1 MSWDSVQIALVF
13 IVLAV
18 VVFGMIRE
26 RVPADVLAIAGAAS
40 LLAMGVLKTND
51 VLKVFSNPAPI
62 AIGCLFVLS
71 AALERT
77 GVINWLGT
85 QMGRVPW
92 KSSKQALLAMML
104 LCLFHSIF
112 SNNTAMVVI
121 FTPVVIRLAHAVEV
135 APSKMLIPL
144 SFATILGGTCTLI
157 GTSTNIVVDGVAQAH
172 GLAPFHMFE
181 ITAPGV
187 VYGVVGILYLYFIGR
202 RLLPERETLSNTLID
217 LSQRRFLT
225 EILIPRDSPLI
236 GKTPNDAG
244 LTRSRG
250 YHVLSVLRDNVGLD
264 PEHGE
269 PTLEAGDRLVMRTS
283 VAEFVGLRS
292 GGATSDTSSSPAVE
306 TISRRSVR
314 MMEGIVGPES
324 SFVGR
329 SVRDLDL
336 RGMYGTSILA
346 IHRRNENLHA
356 NFDEVRLAF
365 GDTVLLEGPP
375 DGLKRLFDRRQLI
388 NLTEVT
394 EQPFR
399 RDKAWIAILA
409 VVAVMAL
416 SAFEILPIAGAAF
429 MAAAVVIVCGCLDAQ
444 EAYRSIH
451 WPILMLILG
460 MMAIGSAMETTG
472 AGALVVDRLF
482 EIVGP
487 LGPVVV
493 LSLVYALTSVLTE
506 FMSHNA
512 SAILITPI
520 AIDIAGKMGVDSR
533 PFLVAVMF
541 AASASFATPI
551 GYATNTLVYAAGG
564 YKFTDFVKVGLPLNL
579 LLWAVAT
586 VVLPIF
592 FPLTA
597 VAPN

>member
-1 MSWDSVQIALVF
+1 MSWDSAQIALVF
-13 IVLAV
+13 LVLGVVIV
-18 VVFGMIRE
+18 GMIRE
-26 RVPADVLAIAGAAS
+26 RIPADVLAIAGAAA
-40 LLAMGVLKTND
+40 LLAMGVLKTSD

-62 AIGCLFVLS
+62 AVGCLFVLS

-77 GVINWLGT
+77 GVIDWLGT

-92 KSSKQALLAMML
+92 KSSKQAMLVMML

-121 FTPVVIRLAHAVEV
+121 FTPVVIRLSHAVGV

-157 GTSTNIVVDGVAQAH
+157 GTSTNIVVDGVAQAR
-172 GLAPFHMFE
+172 GIAPFHMFE
-181 ITAPGV
+181 ITAPGII
-187 VYGVVGILYLYFIGR
+187 YGVVGVLYLYFIGR
-202 RLLPERETLSNTLID
+202 HLLPERETLSNTLID

-225 EILIPRDSPLI
+225 EILIPHDSPLI
-236 GKTPNDAG
+236 GKTPTDSG
-244 LTRSRG
+244 LTRARG
-250 YHVLSVLRDNVGLD
+250 YHVLSVLRDNQGLD

-269 PTLEAGDRLVMRTS
+269 PALEAGDRLVMRTS

-292 GGATSDTSSSPAVE
+292 SGTADAASSPAVE

-324 SFVGR
+324 IFVGR
-329 SVRDLDL
+329 SVSELDL

-346 IHRRNENLHA
+346 IHRRNENLHT

-365 GDTVLLEGPP
+365 GDTLLLEGPP
-375 DGLKRLFDRRQLI
+375 EGLKRLFDRRQLV

-399 RDKAWIAILA
+399 RGKAWIAIIA
-409 VVAVMAL
+409 VLAVMAL

-429 MAAAVVIVCGCLDAQ
+429 MAVAVVIVAGCVDAR
-444 EAYRSIH
+444 EAYNAIH

-460 MMAIGSAMETTG
+460 MMAVGSAMETTG
-472 AGALVVDRLF
+472 AGALLVDRLF
-482 EIVGP
+482 DIVGP

-493 LSLVYALTSVLTE
+493 LSLVYGLTSLLTE

-592 FPLTA
+592 FPLIA
-597 VAPN
+597 VAPR

>member
-1 MSWDSVQIALVF
+1 MGWQSIQIILVF
-13 IVLAV
+13 IVLGV
-18 VVFGMIRE
+18 VVVGMIRE
-26 RVPADVLAIAGAAS
+26 RVPADVLAIAGAAA
-40 LLAMGVLKTND
+40 LLAMGVLRTSD

-62 AIGCLFVLS
+62 AVACLFVLS

-85 QMGRVPW
+85 QMSRAPW
-92 KSSKQALLAMML
+92 KSSKLAMLVMMI
-104 LCLFHSIF
+104 LCLFHSLF

-121 FTPVVIRLAHAVEV
+121 FTPVVIRLAHTVGV

-157 GTSTNIVVDGVAQAH
+157 GTSTNIVVDGIAQSR
-172 GLAPFHMFE
+172 GLIPFHMFE
-181 ITAPGV
+181 ITPPGLI
-187 VYGVVGILYLYFIGR
+187 YGVIGVAYLYFIGR
-202 RLLPERETLSNTLID
+202 RLLPDRETLSNTLVD

-225 EILIPRDSPLI
+225 EVLIPSTSPLI
-236 GKTPNDAG
+236 GKTASEGG
-244 LTRSRG
+244 LTRARG
-250 YHVLSVLRDNVGLD
+250 YHLLRIHRDDDAFD
-264 PEHGE
+264 PEYGE
-269 PTLEAGDRLVMRTS
+269 PTLQAGDRLVMRTS

-292 GGATSDTSSSPAVE
+292 GGAASEAVLPPAVE
-306 TISRRSVR
+306 TISRQSVR

-324 SFVGR
+324 TFVGCA
-329 SVRDLDL
+329 VREFDLS
-336 RGMYGTSILA
+336 GMYGTRILA
-346 IHRRNENLHA
+346 IHRRNENLGS
-356 NFDEVRLAF
+356 NFEEVRLAF
-365 GDTVLLEGPP
+365 GDTLLLEGPR
-375 DGLKRLFDRRQLI
+375 DGLKRLFERRQLI
-388 NLTEVT
+388 NLTEIT

-399 RDKAWIAILA
+399 RDKAWIAIIA
-409 VVAVMAL
+409 VLAVMAL
-416 SAFEILPIAGAAF
+416 SAFELLPIAGAAF
-429 MAAAVVIVCGCLDAQ
+429 VAVAVVVLAGCLDPG

-460 MMAIGSAMETTG
+460 MMAVGSAMETSG
-472 AGALVVDRLF
+472 AGALLVDELF
-482 EIVGP
+482 KVASA

-493 LSLVYALTSVLTE
+493 LSLVYALTSLLTE

-520 AIDIAGKMGVDSR
+520 AIDLADKMGVDSR

-579 LLWAVAT
+579 LLWAIAT
-586 VVLPIF
+586 VILPYF

-597 VAPN
+597 VVR

>member
-1 MSWDSVQIALVF
+1 MSWTSVQIVLVF
-13 IVLAV
+13 LVLGV
-18 VVFGMIRE
+18 VVVGMIRE
-26 RVPADVLAIAGAAS
+26 RIPADVLAIAGAAS
-40 LLAMGVLKTND
+40 LLAMGVLKTSD

-62 AIGCLFVLS
+62 AVGCLFVLS

-77 GVINWLGT
+77 GVIDWLGT

-92 KSSKQALLAMML
+92 KSSKQAMLVMML

-121 FTPVVIRLAHAVEV
+121 FTPVVIRLSHAVGV
-135 APSKMLIPL
+135 APSKMLMPL

-157 GTSTNIVVDGVAQAH
+157 GTSTNIVVDGVAQAR

-187 VYGVVGILYLYFIGR
+187 IYGVVGVLYLYFIGR
-202 RLLPERETLSNTLID
+202 HLLPERETLSNTLID

-225 EILIPRDSPLI
+225 EILIPHDSPLI
-236 GKTPNDAG
+236 GKTPTDSG

-250 YHVLSVLRDNVGLD
+250 YHVLSVLRDNRGLD

-292 GGATSDTSSSPAVE
+292 SGTADAASVPAVE

-324 SFVGR
+324 IFVGR
-329 SVRDLDL
+329 SVSELDL

-365 GDTVLLEGPP
+365 GDTLLLEGPP
-375 DGLKRLFDRRQLI
+375 EGLKRLFDRRQLV

-399 RDKAWIAILA
+399 RGKAWIAIIA
-409 VVAVMAL
+409 VLAVMAL

-429 MAAAVVIVCGCLDAQ
+429 MAVAVVIVAGCVDAR
-444 EAYRSIH
+444 EAYNSIH
-451 WPILMLILG
+451 WPILTLILG
-460 MMAIGSAMETTG
+460 MMAVGSAMETTG
-472 AGALVVDRLF
+472 AGALLVDRLF
-482 EIVGP
+482 DVVGP

-493 LSLVYALTSVLTE
+493 LSLVYGLTSLLTE

-520 AIDIAGKMGVDSR
+520 AIDIAGKLGVDSR

-579 LLWAVAT
+579 LLWAMAT
-586 VVLPIF
+586 VILPIF

-597 VAPN
+597 VAPR

>member
-1 MSWDSVQIALVF
+1 M
-13 IVLAV
+13 
-18 VVFGMIRE
+18 
-26 RVPADVLAIAGAAS
+26 
-40 LLAMGVLKTND
+40 
-51 VLKVFSNPAPI
+51 
-62 AIGCLFVLS
+62 
-71 AALERT
+71 
-77 GVINWLGT
+77 
-85 QMGRVPW
+85 
-92 KSSKQALLAMML
+92 
-104 LCLFHSIF
+104 
-112 SNNTAMVVI
+112 
-121 FTPVVIRLAHAVEV
+121 
-135 APSKMLIPL
+135 
-144 SFATILGGTCTLI
+144 
-157 GTSTNIVVDGVAQAH
+157 
-172 GLAPFHMFE
+172 
-181 ITAPGV
+181 
-187 VYGVVGILYLYFIGR
+187 
-202 RLLPERETLSNTLID
+202 
-217 LSQRRFLT
+217 
-225 EILIPRDSPLI
+225 
-236 GKTPNDAG
+236 
-244 LTRSRG
+244 
-250 YHVLSVLRDNVGLD
+250 LSVLRDNVGLD

-399 RDKAWIAILA
+399 RDKAWIAIVA

-429 MAAAVVIVCGCLDAQ
+429 MAVAVVIVVGCLDAQ

-551 GYATNTLVYAAGG
+551 GYADQYAGLRGRRLQVHGFRQGG
-564 YKFTDFVKVGLPLNL
+564 AAAEPAAVGRGDGRPADLLPADRRGPALSGTPGLHRTGGRRQISPCVPIIARQHPQRRHQDPLRL
-579 LLWAVAT
+579 LDPHRPAAPALPHRPLADRALQANARRGWPCLRSLPFPLLREELVAT
-586 VVLPIF
+586 LG
-592 FPLTA
+592 LK
-597 VAPN
+597 

>member
-1 MSWDSVQIALVF
+1 MSSSSIQIIIVF
-13 IVLAV
+13 IVLGV
-18 VVFGMIRE
+18 VVVGMIRE
-26 RVPADVLAIAGAAS
+26 RIPADVLAIAGAAA
-40 LLAMGVLKTND
+40 LLAMGVLKTSE

-62 AIGCLFVLS
+62 AVGCLFVLS

-85 QMGRVPW
+85 QMSRVRW
-92 KSSKQALLAMML
+92 KSPQWAMLVMMI
-104 LCLFHSIF
+104 LCLSHSLF

-121 FTPVVIRLAHAVEV
+121 FTPVVIRLSHTIGVS
-135 APSKMLIPL
+135 PSKMLIPL

-157 GTSTNIVVDGVAQAH
+157 GTSTNIVVDGIAQSR
-172 GLAPFHMFE
+172 GLTPFHMFE
-181 ITAPGV
+181 ITLPGLI
-187 VYGVVGILYLYFIGR
+187 YGVIGVLYLYFAAP
-202 RLLPERETLSNTLID
+202 RLLPDRETLSNTLVD

-225 EILIPRDSPLI
+225 EVLIPRNSPLI
-236 GKTPNDAG
+236 GKTPTEGG
-244 LTRSRG
+244 LTRARG
-250 YHVLSVLRDNVGLD
+250 YHLLSIHRNEDGFD

-269 PTLEAGDRLVMRTS
+269 PTLQAGDRLVMRTS

-292 GGATSDTSSSPAVE
+292 GGAASEAVAPPLE
-306 TISRRSVR
+306 TISRQSVR

-324 SFVGR
+324 TFVGR
-329 SVRDLDL
+329 SVREFDLS
-336 RGMYGTSILA
+336 GMYGTRILA
-346 IHRRNENLHA
+346 IHRRNENLGS

-365 GDTVLLEGPP
+365 GDTLLLEGPP
-375 DGLKRLFDRRQLI
+375 DGLKRLFERRQLI

-399 RDKAWIAILA
+399 RDKAWIAIIA
-409 VVAVMAL
+409 VFAVMAL
-416 SAFEILPIAGAAF
+416 SAFELLPIAGAAF
-429 MAAAVVIVCGCLDAQ
+429 VAVAVVILAGCLDAG

-460 MMAIGSAMETTG
+460 MMAVGSAMETSG
-472 AGALVVDRLF
+472 AGELLVDNLVEAAHF
-482 EIVGP
+482 
-487 LGPVVV
+487 LGPIAV
-493 LSLVYALTSVLTE
+493 LSLVYAITSLLTE

-520 AIDIAGKMGVDSR
+520 AIDLAARMGVDSR

-564 YKFTDFVKVGLPLNL
+564 YKFMDFVKIGLPLNL
-579 LLWAVAT
+579 LLWAIAT
-586 VVLPIF
+586 VILPLF

-597 VAPN
+597 VSP

>member
-1 MSWDSVQIALVF
+1 MSWDFLQVAL
-13 IVLAV
+13 VLAV
-18 VVFGMIRE
+18 VAVVIVGMIQE
-26 RVPADVLAIAGAAS
+26 KVSADVLAIAGAAA

-62 AIGCLFVLS
+62 AVGCLFVLS

-92 KSSKQALLAMML
+92 KSSKQAMLVMML
-104 LCLFHSIF
+104 LCLFHSVF

-121 FTPVVIRLAHAVEV
+121 FTPVVIRLAHAVDV
-135 APSKMLIPL
+135 LPSKLLMPL

-157 GTSTNIVVDGVAQAH
+157 GTSTNIVVDGLAQAH
-172 GLAPFHMFE
+172 GLPSFHMFE
-181 ITAPGV
+181 ITPPGII
-187 VYGVVGILYLYFIGR
+187 YGVIGVLYLYFIGR
-202 RLLPERETLSNTLID
+202 RLLPDRETLSNTLVD

-225 EILIPRDSPLI
+225 EIMIPDGSSLI
-236 GKTPNDAG
+236 GKTAAGAG
-244 LTRSRG
+244 LTRARG
-250 YHVLSVLRDNVGLD
+250 YNVLSIVRNMVDLD

-269 PTLEAGDRLVMRTS
+269 PTLQAGDRLVMRTS

-292 GGATSDTSSSPAVE
+292 NGAAADAAAPVEME
-306 TISRRSVR
+306 TISRRSLR

-324 SFVGR
+324 SFVGQT
-329 SVRDLDL
+329 VRQLDL
-336 RGMYGTSILA
+336 QEMYGTSILA
-346 IHRRNENLHA
+346 IHRRNENLHT
-356 NFDEVRLAF
+356 NFDKVRLAF
-365 GDTVLLEGPP
+365 GDTVLLEGSRE
-375 DGLKRLFDRRQLI
+375 GLKRLFDRRQLI

-399 RDKAWIAILA
+399 RNKAWIAIVA
-409 VVAVMAL
+409 VLAVMAL

-429 MAAAVVIVCGCLDAQ
+429 MAAAVVVVFGCLDAQ

-460 MMAIGSAMETTG
+460 MMAIGSAMESSG
-472 AGALVVDRLF
+472 AGALLVDRLF
-482 EIVGP
+482 ELVGP
-487 LGPVVV
+487 LGPIVV
-493 LSLVYALTSVLTE
+493 LSLVYFLTSLLTE

-520 AIDIAGKMGVDSR
+520 AIDIASKMGVDSR

-564 YKFTDFVKVGLPLNL
+564 YKFTDFVKVGLPLNI

-586 VVLPIF
+586 VILPFF

-597 VAPN
+597 VAPR

>member
-1 MSWDSVQIALVF
+1 MSWDAIQIALVF
-13 IVLAV
+13 IVLGV
-18 VVFGMIRE
+18 VVAGMIRE
-26 RVPADVLAIAGAAS
+26 RLPADVLAIAGAAA
-40 LLAMGVLKTND
+40 LLAMGVLKTSD
-51 VLKVFSNPAPI
+51 VLKVFSNPAPV
-62 AIGCLFVLS
+62 AVGCLFVLS
-71 AALERT
+71 AGLERT

-92 KSSKQALLAMML
+92 KSSKQAMLVMML

-121 FTPVVIRLAHAVEV
+121 FTPVVIRLAHAVRV

-181 ITAPGV
+181 ITPPGII
-187 VYGVVGILYLYFIGR
+187 YGVVGVLYLYFIGR
-202 RLLPERETLSNTLID
+202 RLLPERETLSDTLID

-236 GKTPNDAG
+236 GKTPTEGG

-292 GGATSDTSSSPAVE
+292 GGATSDAISSPAVE

-314 MMEGIVGPES
+314 MMEGIVGPGS
-324 SFVGR
+324 TFVGR
-329 SVRDLDL
+329 SVRELDL
-336 RGMYGTSILA
+336 RGVYGASILA

-375 DGLKRLFDRRQLI
+375 DGLRRLFDRRQLI

-399 RDKAWIAILA
+399 RHKAWIAILS
-409 VVAVMAL
+409 VLAVMAL
-416 SAFEILPIAGAAF
+416 SAFEILPLAGAAF
-429 MAAAVVIVCGCLDAQ
+429 TAVAVVIVAGCLDAQ

-460 MMAIGSAMETTG
+460 MMAVGSAMETTG
-472 AGALVVDRLF
+472 AGTLLVDRLF

-487 LGPVVV
+487 LGPFVV
-493 LSLVYALTSVLTE
+493 LSLVYALTSLLTE

-520 AIDIAGKMGVDSR
+520 AIDIAGKMGVDAR

-586 VVLPIF
+586 IVLPLF

-597 VAPN
+597 VAPR

>member
-1 MSWDSVQIALVF
+1 MSWDAIQIALVF
-13 IVLAV
+13 IVLGV
-18 VVFGMIRE
+18 VVAGMIRE
-26 RVPADVLAIAGAAS
+26 RLPADVLAIAGAAA
-40 LLAMGVLKTND
+40 LLAMGVLKTSD
-51 VLKVFSNPAPI
+51 VLKVFSNPAPV
-62 AIGCLFVLS
+62 AVGCLFVLS
-71 AALERT
+71 AGLERT

-92 KSSKQALLAMML
+92 KSSKQAMLVMML

-121 FTPVVIRLAHAVEV
+121 FTPVVIRLAHAVRV

-181 ITAPGV
+181 ITPPGII
-187 VYGVVGILYLYFIGR
+187 YGVVGVLYLYFIGR
-202 RLLPERETLSNTLID
+202 RLLPERETLSDTLID

-236 GKTPNDAG
+236 GKTPTEGG

-250 YHVLSVLRDNVGLD
+250 YHVLSVLRDNIGLD

-292 GGATSDTSSSPAVE
+292 GGATSDAISSPAVE

-314 MMEGIVGPES
+314 MMEGIVGPGS
-324 SFVGR
+324 TFVGR
-329 SVRDLDL
+329 SVRELDL
-336 RGMYGTSILA
+336 RGVYGASILA

-375 DGLKRLFDRRQLI
+375 DGLRRLFDRRQLI

-399 RDKAWIAILA
+399 RHKAWIAILS
-409 VVAVMAL
+409 VLAVMAL
-416 SAFEILPIAGAAF
+416 SAFEILPLAGAAF
-429 MAAAVVIVCGCLDAQ
+429 TAVAVVIVAGCLDAQ

-460 MMAIGSAMETTG
+460 MMAVGSAMETTG
-472 AGALVVDRLF
+472 AGTLLVDRLF

-487 LGPVVV
+487 LGPFVV
-493 LSLVYALTSVLTE
+493 LSLVYALTSLLTE

-520 AIDIAGKMGVDSR
+520 AIDIAGKMGVDAR

-586 VVLPIF
+586 IVLPLF

-597 VAPN
+597 VAPR

>member
-1 MSWDSVQIALVF
+1 
-13 IVLAV
+13 
-18 VVFGMIRE
+18 
-26 RVPADVLAIAGAAS
+26 
-40 LLAMGVLKTND
+40 
-51 VLKVFSNPAPI
+51 
-62 AIGCLFVLS
+62 
-71 AALERT
+71 
-77 GVINWLGT
+77 
-85 QMGRVPW
+85 
-92 KSSKQALLAMML
+92 
-104 LCLFHSIF
+104 
-112 SNNTAMVVI
+112 
-121 FTPVVIRLAHAVEV
+121 
-135 APSKMLIPL
+135 
-144 SFATILGGTCTLI
+144 
-157 GTSTNIVVDGVAQAH
+157 
-172 GLAPFHMFE
+172 
-181 ITAPGV
+181 
-187 VYGVVGILYLYFIGR
+187 
-202 RLLPERETLSNTLID
+202 
-217 LSQRRFLT
+217 
-225 EILIPRDSPLI
+225 
-236 GKTPNDAG
+236 
-244 LTRSRG
+244 
-250 YHVLSVLRDNVGLD
+250 VLSVLRNNVGLD

-283 VAEFVGLRS
+283 VVEFVGLRS

-306 TISRRSVR
+306 TISRRSLR
-314 MMEGIVGPES
+314 MMEGVVGPES
-324 SFVGR
+324 TFVGR

-399 RDKAWIAILA
+399 RTKAWIAILA

-429 MAAAVVIVCGCLDAQ
+429 TAAAVVIVCGCLDAQ

-493 LSLVYALTSVLTE
+493 LSLVYALTSGLTE

>member
-1 MSWDSVQIALVF
+1 MSWDAVQITLVF
-13 IVLAV
+13 LVLGV
-18 VVFGMIRE
+18 VVVGMIRE
-26 RVPADVLAIAGAAS
+26 RIPADVLAIAGAAA
-40 LLAMGVLKTND
+40 LLAMGVLKTSD

-62 AIGCLFVLS
+62 AVGCLFVLS

-77 GVINWLGT
+77 GVIDWLGT

-92 KSSKQALLAMML
+92 KSSKQAMLVMML

-121 FTPVVIRLAHAVEV
+121 FTPVVIRLSHAVGV
-135 APSKMLIPL
+135 LPSKMLIPL

-157 GTSTNIVVDGVAQAH
+157 GTSTNIVVDGVAQAR
-172 GLAPFHMFE
+172 GIVPFHMFE
-181 ITAPGV
+181 ITAPGLI
-187 VYGVVGILYLYFIGR
+187 YGVVGVLYLYFIGR
-202 RLLPERETLSNTLID
+202 HLLPDRETLSNTLID

-225 EILIPRDSPLI
+225 EILIPHDSPLI
-236 GKTPNDAG
+236 GRTPTDSG

-250 YHVLSVLRDNVGLD
+250 YHVLSVLRDNRSLD

-269 PTLEAGDRLVMRTS
+269 PALEAGDRLVMRTS

-292 GGATSDTSSSPAVE
+292 SGTADASSSPAVE

-324 SFVGR
+324 IFVGR
-329 SVRDLDL
+329 SVSELDL

-346 IHRRNENLHA
+346 IHRRNENLHT

-365 GDTVLLEGPP
+365 GDTLLLEGPP
-375 DGLKRLFDRRQLI
+375 EGLKRLFDRRQLV

-399 RDKAWIAILA
+399 RGKAWIAIIA
-409 VVAVMAL
+409 VLAVMAL

-429 MAAAVVIVCGCLDAQ
+429 MAVAVVIVAGCVDAR
-444 EAYRSIH
+444 EAYNSIH

-472 AGALVVDRLF
+472 AGALLVDRLLDV
-482 EIVGP
+482 VGP

-493 LSLVYALTSVLTE
+493 LSIVYGLTSLLTE

-520 AIDIAGKMGVDSR
+520 AIDIAAKMGVDSR

-586 VVLPIF
+586 VILPIF

-597 VAPN
+597 VAPH

>member
-1 MSWDSVQIALVF
+1 MSWDIVQIALV
-13 IVLAV
+13 LAV
-18 VVFGMIRE
+18 VVVVIIGMIRE
-26 RVPADVLAIAGAAS
+26 RVPADVLAVAGAAA
-40 LLAMGVLKTND
+40 LLAMGILKTND
-51 VLKVFSNPAPI
+51 VLKAFSNPAPI
-62 AIGCLFVLS
+62 AVGCLFVLS

-85 QMGRVPW
+85 LMGRIPW
-92 KSSKQALLAMML
+92 KSSQQAMLVMML
-104 LCLFHSIF
+104 LCLLHSLF

-121 FTPVVIRLAHAVEV
+121 FTPVVIRLAHAVKV
-135 APSKMLIPL
+135 APSKLLMPL

-172 GLAPFHMFE
+172 GLPAFHMFE
-181 ITAPGV
+181 ITGPGV
-187 VYGVVGILYLYFIGR
+187 IYGIIGVLYLYFIGR
-202 RLLPERETLSNTLID
+202 RLLPDRETISNTLID
-217 LSQRRFLT
+217 LSQRRFLS
-225 EILIPRDSPLI
+225 EILIPDGSSLV
-236 GKTPNDAG
+236 GKTPSGAG
-244 LTRSRG
+244 LTRARG
-250 YHVLSVLRDNVGLD
+250 YHVLSVVRDDLDLD
-264 PEHGE
+264 PEYGE
-269 PTLEAGDRLVMRTS
+269 PLLQAGDRLVMRTS
-283 VAEFVGLRS
+283 VAEFVGLRG
-292 GGATSDTSSSPAVE
+292 GGAAGDSSSPAVE
-306 TISRRSVR
+306 ISRRSVR

-324 SFVGR
+324 AFVGR
-329 SVRDLDL
+329 TVRELDL
-336 RGMYGTSILA
+336 QGFYGTSILA
-346 IHRRNENLHA
+346 IHRRNENLHT

-365 GDTVLLEGPP
+365 GDTVLLEGSA

-399 RDKAWIAILA
+399 RDKAWIAIVA
-409 VVAVMAL
+409 VLAVMAL

-429 MAAAVVIVCGCLDAQ
+429 MAVAVVVVFGCLDTQ
-444 EAYRSIH
+444 EAYRAVH

-460 MMAIGSAMETTG
+460 MMAIGTAMETTG
-472 AGALVVDRLF
+472 AGALLVDQIF
-482 EIVGP
+482 EVVGP

-493 LSLVYALTSVLTE
+493 LSLVYALTSLLTE

-520 AIDIAGKMGVDSR
+520 AIDIAAKMGVDPR

-564 YKFTDFVKVGLPLNL
+564 YKFTDFIKVGLPLNL
-579 LLWAVAT
+579 ILWVVAT
-586 VVLPIF
+586 VALPIF

-597 VAPN
+597 VAPR